1 MLVAVGGHSRNI
13 GKTSVVAG
21 LIRALPQW
29 NWTAM
34 KITQF
39 GHGVCAVSGK
49 GCDCCLA
56 AEHGYAISEEPA
68 PSRSD
73 SGRFLSAGARSSYW
87 VRTAMGQLGCALPAI
102 RKVLASSQN
111 LIVESNSIA
120 QFLAPD
126 DLYLVVLDGA
136 QPDFK
141 ASSLRFLERANACV
155 VVDRGAREPLWT
167 GVSRELWESK
177 PRFGVSPPQY
187 MTAALS
193 TFVDERLAEAAACAC
208 SGSAV
213 P

>member
-39 GHGVCAVSGK
+39 GHGVCSVSGK
-49 GCDCCLA
+49 GCDCCLQT
-56 AEHGYAISEEPA
+56 EHAYAITEEAA
-68 PSRSD
+68 PGPSD
-73 SGRFLSAGARSSYW
+73 TGRFLAAGARSSYW

-102 RKVLASSQN
+102 RKVLASSEN

-155 VVDRGAREPLWT
+155 VVDRGARKPLWA
-167 GVSRELWESK
+167 GVSRELWENK
-177 PRFGVSPPQY
+177 TRFRVKPPQY
-187 MTAALS
+187 TTAALS
-193 TFVDERLAEAAACAC
+193 KFVDECVA
-208 SGSAV
+208 GAV
-213 P
+213 TFH